1 MHLDYQ
7 VTYVNDPRRL
17 AALAEV
23 LPTSSALALDIETAS
38 WWDPR
43 AERVS
48 LIQLAYRDAG
58 RIRVAV
64 VDALAGFKVSGLR
77 AALESAGVVKAVHNA
92 AFDVPRLDRHLGLRV
107 APVHDTCLAARR
119 IGERGC
125 SLKAQAERH
134 LGLALDKEAQQ
145 SDWGARPLDP
155 RQVAYAALDAAAT
168 LLLYEHQTGRGLRG
182 EYRPRAWGVEAQA
195 GLPLS
200 DAPAA
205 ASSSPASTPTA
216 NPSPS
221 ASGLA
226 GIPLALL
233 GVIAELPSRYG
244 PERLAASVG
253 EDRVGLAGW
262 VVDRVLGSE
271 AEVDEEA
278 AREAIAS
285 LCGLGLV
292 RLTPER
298 RLEASPEGREAWL
311 TRRPV

>member
-1 MHLDYQ
+1 MNADYQ
-7 VTYVNDPRRL
+7 VIYVNDSRRL
-17 AALAEV
+17 AALAEA

-38 WWDPR
+38 WWDR
-43 AERVS
+43 KAERVS

-64 VDALAGFKVSGLR
+64 VDALVGFEVNELR
-77 AALESAGVVKAVHNA
+77 AALESPGVVKAVHNA

-107 APVHDTCLAARR
+107 APVHDTMLAARR
-119 IGERGC
+119 GGERGC

-134 LGLALDKEAQQ
+134 LGLALDKGERQ

-168 LLLYEHQTGRGLRG
+168 LMLYEHQLGRGLRA
-182 EYRPRAWGVEAQA
+182 EYRPRAWGIEAQV

-205 ASSSPASTPTA
+205 ES
-216 NPSPS
+216 SPS
-221 ASGLA
+221 ASTPPADPPRSAPGLTGA
-226 GIPLALL
+226 PLALL
-233 GVIAELPSRYG
+233 GVIVELPSRYG

-262 VVDRVLGSE
+262 IIDRVLGKE
-271 AEVDEEA
+271 AEVDEDA
-278 AREAIAS
+278 ARDVIAS

-311 TRRPV
+311 MRRPV

>member
-1 MHLDYQ
+1 MKLDYQ

-17 AALAEV
+17 AALAEA
-23 LPTSSALALDIETAS
+23 LQTSSALALDIETAS
-38 WWDPR
+38 WWDRR

-64 VDALAGFKVSGLR
+64 VDALAGFKVNELR
-77 AALESAGVVKAVHNA
+77 SALESAGVVKAVHNA
-92 AFDVPRLDRHLGLRV
+92 SFDVPRLDRHLGLRV
-107 APVHDTCLAARR
+107 SPVHDTMLAARR
-119 IGERGC
+119 VGERGC
-125 SLKAQAERH
+125 SLKALAERH
-134 LGLALDKEAQQ
+134 LGLALDKGAQQ

-168 LLLYEHQTGRGLRG
+168 LMLYEHQTGRGMRG
-182 EYRPRAWGVEAQA
+182 EYRPRAWADEAQA

-205 ASSSPASTPTA
+205 VSSPSAPTPA
-216 NPSPS
+216 AVAPPE

-262 VVDRVLGSE
+262 VVDRVLGSK
-271 AEVDEEA
+271 AEVDEDA
-278 AREAIAS
+278 ARDAIAS

-292 RLTPER
+292 RLTSER
-298 RLEASPEGREAWL
+298 KLEASPEGRETWL
-311 TRRPV
+311 ARRPV